1 MADKIAKLGR
11 ERSLQ
16 TLAQRLFVIDGPD
29 ATAKLRHAEAAL
41 LRANPDL
48 AKADGFSSGKP
59 VIVPGDIGLAATD
72 RIERARE
79 SASGLLDETGVRL
92 DLASKAFAQRFDTAG
107 RADAAKLEKTADRT
121 FVQKLQKALPEAT
134 AILPKTRETL
144 GKRAEEGK
152 DRAERFSQSIADAQE
167 KLVALRALA
176 ERQR

>member
-1 MADKIAKLGR
+1 MANKLAKLGR
-11 ERSLQ
+11 ERSLR

-29 ATAKLRHAEAAL
+29 ATEKLRHAEAAL

-48 AKADGFSSGKP
+48 AKPEGFSSGKR

-72 RIERARE
+72 RVEKTGE

-92 DLASKAFAQRFDTAG
+92 DLAGKAFAQRFDAAG
-107 RADAAKLEKTADRT
+107 RADAAKLEKIADRT
-121 FVQKLQKALPEAT
+121 FVRNLRKALPETA

-144 GKRAEEGK
+144 GKRAEEDK
-152 DRAERFSQSIADAQE
+152 DRAERFSKSIAEAQE
-167 KLVALRALA
+167 MLAALRALA